1 MATPNSPTRNV
12 ATLARSRTHTTHITH
27 HIKAPP
33 RTPHSAPPPCVWGG
47 PAPRRAGCT
56 VRANESIW
64 IPAGR
69 LEEGPA
75 VDNASAA
82 AVVIQHDK

>member
-33 RTPHSAPPPCVWGG
+33 RTPHSAPPPCVWGVQPRAA
-47 PAPRRAGCT
+47 PAALYVQTKASGSPLDDSRRAQ
-56 VRANESIW
+56 
-64 IPAGR
+64 
-69 LEEGPA
+69 L
-75 VDNASAA
+75 
-82 AVVIQHDK
+82 